1 MSELYVMATITGRNM
16 AKRFAG
22 LYESAGLEASAAT
35 LGIGTASSEVLD
47 YLGLGSSEKAVMFHI
62 ITDDKWKTV
71 KRHLQLDMRI
81 DVPGTGIAFII
92 PISSVGGKTTLN
104 YLTSGQNFIKGDES
118 TLKNT
123 KYELLV
129 CIANQGYTE
138 LVMDAARLVH
148 ASGGTEIHAKGTG
161 SQRAEQFLGIH
172 LVPEKEIG
180 LIVAR
185 KDKKDTIMRSIIEH
199 AGTQT
204 KAGAIVFSLPVTD
217 TAGMR
222 MMEELEEL
230 KAEEENSEE

>member
-1 MSELYVMATITGRNM
+1 MSELYVMVTITGRNM

-22 LYESAGLEASAAT
+22 LYESAGLAASVAT
-35 LGIGTASSEVLD
+35 LGMGTASSDVLD
-47 YLGLGSSEKAVMFHI
+47 YLGIGGSEKAVMFHI
-62 ITDDKWKTV
+62 ITDEKWKTV

-81 DVPGTGIAFII
+81 DVPGTGIAFTV
-92 PISSVGGKTTLN
+92 PISSVAGKNTLN
-104 YLTSGQNFIKGDES
+104 YLTSGLNFVKGDES

-148 ASGGTEIHAKGTG
+148 ASGGTVIHAKGTG

-172 LVPEKEIG
+172 LVPEKEIV

-185 KDKKDTIMRSIIEH
+185 KDRKDTIMRSIVDH

-222 MMEELEEL
+222 MMEELE
-230 KAEEENSEE
+230 AISEETENEE